1 MGLLAAD
8 INDAGITVLSAD
20 GIVYREPGYALL
32 DDDGLTTGND
42 AFAHARLDPRRI
54 HNRFW
59 SELTTEALPDRRFR
73 HLSAADL
80 VSRQLEQI
88 WRTSRAKGD
97 RLILSIPAY
106 MTTDSLG
113 LLLGICDEL
122 DVPVVGMVD
131 AAVAATRREYVNA
144 SPVHVDLSLHS
155 ALLCR
160 LKQAGQV
167 RSDNSA
173 LVDDA
178 GVVALNDAWIRSI
191 ADAFIRQ
198 SRFDP
203 LHTAETEQL
212 LLEGLPGWLA
222 AASAGG
228 SVALDIRY
236 QGIDHHAEVDA
247 LTLTAAAAPVYQ
259 RIVSQLRALCRAD
272 ETPALLL
279 TERAA
284 RMPGLADMLT
294 ARVGGEVFLLETA
307 AAARGTLARC
317 RDFERGAKI
326 TLVRSLPWDQSAVEV
341 EVAAASAD
349 SGRPT
354 HLLFGSVAHALGE
367 QPLSI
372 GSQPEAGGRQITLDS
387 SMPGV
392 SRQHCS
398 IVYEGGQCVV
408 RDHSRY
414 GTFLNGLRIDG
425 SAVLQ
430 VGDLLRTGTPGFEMQ
445 LITTAADDGA

>member
-1 MGLLAAD
+1 MGLLAVD
-8 INDAGITVLSAD
+8 TNDAGITVLSED

-32 DDDGLTTGND
+32 DEDGLTTGND

-59 SELTTEALPDRRFR
+59 SELTTDALPDRRFR
-73 HLSAADL
+73 HMSAADL
-80 VSRQLEQI
+80 VSRQLEQL
-88 WRTSRAKGD
+88 WRSARSKGD
-97 RLILSIPAY
+97 RLILSVPAY
-106 MTTDSLG
+106 MDSDNLG
-113 LLLGICDEL
+113 LLLGICNEL
-122 DVPVVGMVD
+122 GLPVVGMVD

-160 LKQAGQV
+160 LQQPGQV
-167 RSDNSA
+167 RSDKA
-173 LVDDA
+173 AVADDA
-178 GVVALNDAWIRSI
+178 GIVALNDAWIGVI

-212 LLEGLPGWLA
+212 LLEGLPAWLA

-236 QGIDHHAEVDA
+236 RGIDHHAELDA
-247 LTLTAAAAPVYQ
+247 LTLIAAAAPVYQ
-259 RIVSQLRALCRAD
+259 RIVSQLRALCRVD

-294 ARVGGEVFLLETA
+294 ARIGGEIFLMETA
-307 AAARGTLARC
+307 AGARGLLTRC
-317 RDFERGAKI
+317 RDLERGEKI
-326 TLVRSLPWDQSAVEV
+326 SLVRSLPWDQSAVEV
-341 EVAAASAD
+341 EVAATSSE

-354 HLLFGSVAHALGE
+354 HLLHGSVAHALGE
-367 QPLSI
+367 APLGI
-372 GSQPEAGGRQITLDS
+372 GSQPADGEHRITLDS

-398 IVYEGGQCVV
+398 IVYENGQCVV

-414 GTFLNGLRIDG
+414 GTFLNGVRIDG

-430 VGDLLRTGTPGFEMQ
+430 VGDLLRAGTPGFEMQ
-445 LITTAADDGA
+445 LITTEAGDGA